1 MQPSNNRAF
10 LFEQIFYDTK
20 DKVFGFLKKIL
31 RDDAKAQDCMQQ
43 CYLKLWETLDTID
56 TEKDVLPL
64 LYTYSRNI
72 GIDIL
77 RKNTHYVWMDD
88 LSLFSEKFTEEF
100 TPQSYVSQKEAVIE
114 LENLLS
120 DMPGRRKQVFKM
132 IKLSGFTYREVAQQ
146 LNISVSTVEKH
157 MHEAHKSLEI

>member
-1 MQPSNNRAF
+1 MQPRDNRVI
-10 LFEQIFYDTK
+10 LFEAIFYETK
-20 DKVFGFLKKIL
+20 DRVFGFLKKIL

-43 CYLKLWETLDTID
+43 CYMKLWETLDTID

-72 GIDIL
+72 GIDSL
-77 RKNTHYVWMDD
+77 RKNTHYVWMED
-88 LSLFSEKFTEEF
+88 LTSFSEKLTDEC
-100 TPQSYVSQKEAVIE
+100 TPHTYINQKDAVTE
-114 LENLLS
+114 LEELLHH
-120 DMPGRRKQVFKM
+120 MPARRKQVFKL
-132 IKLSGFTYREVAQQ
+132 IKISGFSYREAAQQ